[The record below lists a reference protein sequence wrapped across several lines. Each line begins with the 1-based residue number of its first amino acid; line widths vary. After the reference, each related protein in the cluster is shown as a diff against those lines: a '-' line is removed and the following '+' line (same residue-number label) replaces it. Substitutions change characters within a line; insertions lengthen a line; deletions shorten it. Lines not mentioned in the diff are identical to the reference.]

1 MVVSEGLP
9 TGPKVVYLYTAHGS
23 LMSLRADLFKEN
35 YVPALP
41 NAGELWELTG
51 MCGKPLRVT
60 IITIAY
66 QSGYI
71 PVVGTGIV
79 AYAVQDAAI
88 GSKGF
93 YLPITEFL
101 KRYRR
106 VESASYEQ

>member
-1 MVVSEGLP
+1 
-9 TGPKVVYLYTAHGS
+9 
-23 LMSLRADLFKEN
+23 
-35 YVPALP
+35 
-41 NAGELWELTG
+41 

-79 AYAVQDAAI
+79 AYAVQDASV

-101 KRYRR
+101 KKYRR
-106 VESASYEQ
+106 VESDSYEQ